1 MSRNTYQQVASAP
14 PAYTVAQT
22 NGLQPF
28 GSLPVAQ
35 AVQITGVQP
44 VAQAV
49 IPVVHAVP
57 LYDENCYVESWTE
70 EQRRK
75 FEKTAQELEWSPQ
88 TIEVAAQALWNTTV
102 VIIVD
107 DSGSMSTQSRESNCP
122 QSQWAIKTRRN
133 TTRWCELVHFIKNIM
148 KMSWL
153 MDSVH
158 IQPLNG
164 NLIENVNKPGIGK
177 ELLDAL
183 FLKGPT
189 YMTPL
194 IGKMNTVFNA
204 YSPENTGRDLIT
216 IIATDGAPS
225 DFQDHGYSDPTHA
238 VKKTLLNR
246 PCFERSFVTFLTCT
260 DEDLE
265 YLQKLDKKLRNVDE
279 SDDYASE
286 LKQVK
291 KTKRCL
297 HFSYGDYALK
307 VLIGSKVRSLD
318 VMDEKVKRPKLTP
331 WQRCCLC
338 LLRK

>member
-1 MSRNTYQQVASAP
+1 MSTYQQLPSAP
-14 PAYTVAQT
+14 SAHEVQMQLNGPLGATVPLGAAV
-22 NGLQPF
+22 
-28 GSLPVAQ
+28 PVAQ
-35 AVQITGVQP
+35 AVQ

-49 IPVVHAVP
+49 PVNVP
-57 LYDENCYVESWTE
+57 YPQEWYLETWDQN
-70 EQRRK
+70 QK
-75 FEKTAQELEWSPQ
+75 LQFEKTAQELEWSPQ

-107 DSGSMSTQSRESNCP
+107 DSGSMGNPSRESNCP
-122 QSQWAIKTRRN
+122 QSQWAINTRRN

-158 IQPLNG
+158 IQPLNFRHG
-164 NLIENVNKPGIGK
+164 EIIENVNKPGRGK

-189 YMTPL
+189 DLTPL
-194 IGKMNTVFNA
+194 IGKMKTVFNA

-225 DFQDHGYSDPTHA
+225 DFQNHRYSDPTDA
-238 VKKTLLNR
+238 VKKTLLKR
-246 PCFERSFVTFLTCT
+246 PCVERSFVTFLTCT

-265 YLQKLDKKLRNVDE
+265 YLQKLDKKLPNVDE

-291 KTKRCL
+291 KTKRCPY
-297 HFSYGDYALK
+297 FSYGDYALK
-307 VLIGSKVRSLD
+307 VLVGSKVPSLD